1 MSFWSGK
8 SVLVTG
14 GAGFIGSHLTPALV
28 ASGAHVTVVD
38 NLERGSKERLRAV
51 WGEITFHQVDLLDQQ
66 AAIQVCAGQD
76 VVFHLASKVGG
87 IGYYTRR
94 PFEVIEANLQMDG
107 NVLGAALAREV
118 PFYFYASSAH
128 VYPIELQGDA
138 EAPPIRE
145 EQVLPAH
152 PELSY
157 GWAKLIGEKRI
168 QYALAEGK
176 PVRASIA
183 RIIGAYGPNQDFNL
197 ATGSAIPVFIRRA
210 IEYPRLSPFRVL
222 GTGKETRSYC
232 FVGDIVAGIMT
243 STEELADQPC
253 VGPFNLGAEGR
264 VSIGELAQTV
274 VDISGKDIDI
284 EFDSSHPTLI
294 WGQALD
300 CSLASSLLRGWRPAV
315 GLREGLQLCY
325 QDVKSRLGAHAP
337 R

>member
-28 ASGAHVTVVD
+28 AAGARVTVAD
-38 NLERGSKERLRAV
+38 NLARGAKEPLGAV
-51 WGEITFHQVDLLDQQ
+51 WAEIAFQQVDLLDQQ

-94 PFEVIEANLQMDG
+94 PFEVIEANLRMDG
-107 NVLGAALAREV
+107 NVLDAVLAREV

-128 VYPIELQGDA
+128 VYPIELQSDA
-138 EAPPIRE
+138 QAAPIRE
-145 EQVLPAH
+145 DQALPAH

-157 GWAKLIGEKRI
+157 GWAKLMGEKRI
-168 QYALAEGK
+168 EYALAEGK

-183 RIIGAYGPNQDFNL
+183 RVIGAYGPNQDFDL
-197 ATGSAIPVFIRRA
+197 ATGSAIPVLIRRA
-210 IEYPRLSPFRVL
+210 IEYPRLNPFRVL

-232 FVGDIVAGIMT
+232 FVGDIVAGIMM
-243 STEELADQPC
+243 STERLAERPS

-264 VSIGELAQTV
+264 VSIGELAQTI
-274 VDISGKDIDI
+274 VDISGKEIAI
-284 EFDSSHPTLI
+284 AFDSSHPTLI
-294 WGQALD
+294 WGQALN
-300 CSLASSLLRGWRPAV
+300 CSLASSLLRGWRPVV
-315 GLREGLQLCY
+315 GLREGLELCY
-325 QDVKSRLGAHAP
+325 RDIERRLIVQA
-337 R
+337 